1 LQRKRVYSL
10 EEQKYLPAE
19 RRSKPVFRFLLLH
32 ITRRNSKASSS
43 KVGAAEALIAT

>member
-32 ITRRNSKASSS
+32 ITRRISKASS